1 MIAQPVSTAESD
13 SDCNCSDNSIVVA
26 VLVTIVVIL
35 IVIIIVGTIFIIV
48 LLRKLKNSVRLDKY
62 IIVYYCTVRS
72 YLLQLHM
79 YLLYS

>member
-1 MIAQPVSTAESD
+1 MTAQPVSTAESD

-62 IIVYYCTVRS
+62 IIEYYCTVRS

-79 YLLYS
+79 YLL